1 MMIGLI
7 RILTAC
13 AAMVMAGQTMAE
25 TTDRTFGG
33 DIFRAGE
40 STAPFQAARDVFA
53 TGATVTLQGEIAEDA
68 HAVGF
73 DVDADAA
80 TGGDLYL
87 MGFSVSLR
95 GSVAGDLTASGFSV
109 RTAPDAEVAGNARL
123 TGAKVTIEG
132 PVGGAVM
139 AVGGTVTL
147 DAQVD
152 GDVFLTGETLVF
164 GKDARIGGALT
175 YSAPTRMDIPD
186 SVVAADRITF
196 EPYHR
201 SDVMKDAQEMWSD
214 WEYPVLPTFMS
225 VLGAFLVTVG
235 FFVVIGALF
244 LALVPNR
251 VRHLRRKI
259 EARPGKALLFG
270 ALGLS
275 ILFGLVPISAL
286 TVIGLPLVPI
296 VLLGLVA
303 IWTLGYIL
311 GAYALTMRV
320 LHSFGSEENPK
331 IWVRLV
337 ALVIGVT
344 VASLL
349 NFIPVLGWMANF
361 ALVLLG
367 IGGMSMALFDRMN
380 SDAGPVLD
388 TPQ

>member
-13 AAMVMAGQTMAE
+13 AAMVIAGQTMAE

-40 STAPFQAARDVFA
+40 STAPFHAGRDVFA

-164 GKDARIGGALT
+164 GKDARIGGTLT
-175 YSAPTRMDIPD
+175 YSAPTRMDIPE

-201 SDVMKDAQEMWSD
+201 SDVMKNAQEMWSD

-251 VRHLRRKI
+251 VRLLRRKI

-311 GAYALTMRV
+311 GAYALTMRA